1 MNIGKFILALLGVLM
16 LGFGGAARAQDGDLS
31 RSDALQVQLCPA
43 DYDPVCGERN
53 GKRNSFQNFC
63 VAKSYGYRVLYGGKC
78 RIAPVPQEPQ
88 ACPRIYDPVCAER
101 RGVRQTFSNDCIAET
116 RGYRVVYE
124 GQCRVAPEPP
134 QVCPRNYAPVC
145 AERNGKRDTFS
156 NDCVAETGGYRVVY
170 EGQCRVAPEPPQ
182 VCPRNYA
189 PVCAERNGKRD
200 TFSNDCIAETRGY
213 RVISEGE
220 CQIAPRPPKPPR
232 PEVCSDEYRP
242 VCGERNGV
250 RQTFSNV
257 CEGKASGYRLLYDSA
272 CSTEVDPRQPNV
284 KKPRKWTDR

>member
-16 LGFGGAARAQDGDLS
+16 LGFGGAARAQDGDLFH
-31 RSDALQVQLCPA
+31 SDALQVQLCPA

-101 RGVRQTFSNDCIAET
+101 RGVRQTFSNDC
-116 RGYRVVYE
+116 
-124 GQCRVAPEPP
+124 
-134 QVCPRNYAPVC
+134 
-145 AERNGKRDTFS
+145 
-156 NDCVAETGGYRVVY
+156 VAETGGYRVVY

-213 RVISEGE
+213 RVVYEGQ